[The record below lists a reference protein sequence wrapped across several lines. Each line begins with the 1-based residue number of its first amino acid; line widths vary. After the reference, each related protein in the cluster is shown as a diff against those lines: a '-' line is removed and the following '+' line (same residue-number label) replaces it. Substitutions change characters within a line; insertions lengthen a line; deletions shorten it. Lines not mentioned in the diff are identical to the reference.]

1 VSESAPFSGQVAIV
15 TGGALGIGGGISR
28 RLAASAA
35 HVVLVDI
42 NAEAAHATRDE
53 IVAAG
58 GTCTVVVGDIRDR
71 ETVAAVTETAL
82 GVADSRIDI
91 LVNNVGDFRPAART
105 FLHSTEEQWQTLYE
119 LNLLHVLRM
128 CHAVLP
134 VMVSRGRGAIVNNA
148 TVEAFRGIPYAA
160 VYAAFNAGVVTF
172 TRSLA
177 VDVAQ
182 HGIRVNAIAP
192 DLADTPQTPAELMLR
207 GRDPSLIRTWIP
219 AGRFG
224 QPDDY
229 AAVVQFLAS
238 DDARFV
244 TGQTIPVDGGT
255 LAAAGWYARA
265 DGKGWTNMPNEA

>member
-1 VSESAPFSGQVAIV
+1 VTASAPFTGQVAVV

-28 RLAASAA
+28 RLAAAGA
-35 HVVLVDI
+35 HVVIADI
-42 NAEAAHATRDE
+42 NAAAADATRDE
-53 IVAAG
+53 IVSAG
-58 GTCTVVVGDIRDR
+58 GRCTVVVGDVRDR
-71 ETVAAVTETAL
+71 ETVPAVTETAL
-82 GVADSRIDI
+82 GLADSRIDI
-91 LVNNVGDFRPAART
+91 LVNNVGDFRPAAKT

-134 VMVSRGRGAIVNNA
+134 SMVNRGRGAIVNNA

-160 VYAAFNAGVVTF
+160 VYAAFNAGVVAF

-182 HGIRVNAIAP
+182 SGIRVNAIAP

-207 GRDPSLIRTWIP
+207 GRDSSLIRTWIP

-229 AAVVQFLAS
+229 AAVVHFLVS

>member
-1 VSESAPFSGQVAIV
+1 VV

-28 RLAASAA
+28 RLAAAGV
-35 HVVLVDI
+35 HVVLADI
-42 NAEAAHATRDE
+42 NGEAANATRDE
-53 IVAAG
+53 IISASG
-58 GTCTVVVGDIRDR
+58 RCTVVVGDIRGQ

-82 GVADSRIDI
+82 ALADSRIDI
-91 LVNNVGDFRPAART
+91 LVNNVGDFRPAAKT

-134 VMVSRGRGAIVNNA
+134 SMVSRGRGAIVNNA

-160 VYAAFNAGVVTF
+160 VYAAFNAGVVAF

-192 DLADTPQTPAELMLR
+192 DLADTAQTPAELMLR

-219 AGRFG
+219 VGRFG

-255 LAAAGWYARA
+255 LAASGWYARA

>member
-1 VSESAPFSGQVAIV
+1 MRLAGRVAVV

-28 RLAASAA
+28 RLGSAGA
-35 HVVLVDI
+35 HVVLNDI
-42 NAEAAHATRDE
+42 NPDAAGATRDA
-53 IVAAG
+53 IVDSG
-58 GTCTVVVGDIRDR
+58 GRCTIVVGDIRDR
-71 ETVAAVTETAL
+71 DVVAAVTEAA
-82 GVADSRIDI
+82 VAVEDSAIDI
-91 LVNNVGDFRPAART
+91 LVNNVGDFRPAAKD
-105 FLHSTEEQWQTLYE
+105 FLHSTEEQWQMLYE

-134 VMVSRGRGAIVNNA
+134 AMIKRGRGAIVNNA

-160 VYAAFNAGVVTF
+160 PYAAFNAGVVAF

-192 DLADTPQTPAELMLR
+192 DLADTPQTPAERMLR
-207 GRDPSLIRTWIP
+207 GRDPELIRTWIP
-219 AGRFG
+219 VGRFG

-229 AAVVQFLAS
+229 AAVVEFLAS
-238 DDARFV
+238 DDARFI

-255 LAAAGWYARA
+255 LAASGWYARV
-265 DGKGWTNMPNEA
+265 DRKGWTNMPNQA

>member
-1 VSESAPFSGQVAIV
+1 MRLAGRVAVV

-28 RLAASAA
+28 RLGSAGA
-35 HVVLVDI
+35 HVVLNDI
-42 NAEAAHATRDE
+42 NPDAACATRDA
-53 IVAAG
+53 IVDSG
-58 GTCTVVVGDIRDR
+58 GRCTIVVGDIRDR
-71 ETVAAVTETAL
+71 DVVAAVTDAAAAVE
-82 GVADSRIDI
+82 DSAIDI
-91 LVNNVGDFRPAART
+91 LVNNVGDFRPAARD
-105 FLHSTEEQWQTLYE
+105 FVHSTEEQWQTLYE

-134 VMVSRGRGAIVNNA
+134 AMIKRGRGAIVNIA

-160 VYAAFNAGVVTF
+160 PYAAFNAGVVAF

-207 GRDPSLIRTWIP
+207 GRDPELIRTWIP
-219 AGRFG
+219 VGRFG

-229 AAVVQFLAS
+229 AAVVEFLAS

-255 LAAAGWYARA
+255 LAASGWYARA
-265 DGKGWTNMPNEA
+265 DRKGWTNMPNEA

>member
-1 VSESAPFSGQVAIV
+1 MSTSARLAGQLAVV

-28 RLAASAA
+28 RLSAAGA
-35 HVVLVDI
+35 HVVLADI
-42 NAEAAHATRDE
+42 NSAAAGATRDE

-58 GTCTVVVGDIRDR
+58 GRCTVVVGDIRTP
-71 ETVAAVTETAL
+71 EMVTAVTEAAL
-82 GVADSRIDI
+82 AVADSRVDV
-91 LVNNVGDFRPAART
+91 LVNNVGDFRPAAKT
-105 FLHSTEEQWQTLYE
+105 FLHSTEEQWQALYE
-119 LNLLHVLRM
+119 ANLLHVLRM

-134 VMVSRGRGAIVNNA
+134 AMVSRGRGAIVNNA

-160 VYAAFNAGVVTF
+160 VYAAFNAGVVAF

-207 GRDPSLIRTWIP
+207 GRDPDLIRTWVP
-219 AGRFG
+219 MGRFG
-224 QPDDY
+224 QADDY
-229 AAVVQFLAS
+229 AAVVEFLAS

-244 TGQTIPVDGGT
+244 TGHTVPVDGGT
-255 LAAAGWYARA
+255 LAASGWYARA
-265 DGKGWTNMPNEA
+265 DRRGWTNLPNEA